1 MLKIQIF
8 GPGCIRCNTT
18 YNLVKTVLEET
29 QTEATLEKVS
39 DLVQMATM
47 GILSTPAIA
56 INGKVV
62 MSGRVPSSNEVAALL
77 KKE

>member
-18 YNLVKTVLEET
+18 YNLVKAVLEET